1 MLTLYCST
9 ARRFFGIMGGSQSR
23 VQNHHK
29 RKERAVASSWPTFK
43 SWSLRY
49 RQKKKRRH
57 SKCGVAS
64 SVETEPAPWVSGH
77 KVFVTLEDGQGLF
90 VHRDAL

>member
-1 MLTLYCST
+1 MLTFYCST
-9 ARRFFGIMGGSQSR
+9 ARPFFGIMGGSQSR
-23 VQNHHK
+23 VQNRNH
-29 RKERAVASSWPTFK
+29 KERAVASSWPTFK
-43 SWSLRY
+43 SWSLRH

-57 SKCGVAS
+57 SKRGLANP
-64 SVETEPAPWVSGH
+64 VETEPAPWVSGH